1 MDIISNFFSQFL
13 QPDPKTALLVILNL
27 ILIEGLLSIDNA
39 AVLATLVLDLPA
51 NQRKR
56 ALRIGLIFA
65 YIFRGTALLF
75 ASWLIKIAW
84 LKLFG
89 GAYLI
94 YLFCQFF
101 YRKLFKGQDK
111 NHKPKKQFSIPGFN
125 YFWST
130 VIMVEVMDMTFSV
143 DNVFA
148 AVALTKNMALIYLG
162 VFIGILTM
170 RIVAGY
176 FVKLM
181 ERFPFLDTVAFLIIG
196 MLGLRLC
203 SEFACTFATE
213 NLVCVELNKESVDFY
228 FSLLTAGIFFLPVLT
243 SLLFNLPRRKAS

>member
-39 AVLATLVLDLPA
+39 AVLATMVLDLPA

-65 YIFRGTALLF
+65 YIFRGLALLF

-84 LKLFG
+84 LKLVG
-89 GAYLI
+89 GAYLL

-101 YRKLFKGQDK
+101 YRKLFKGNAKD
-111 NHKPKKQFSIPGFN
+111 HKEKKQFSIPGFN

-130 VIMVEVMDMTFSV
+130 VIMVEVVDMTFSV

-181 ERFPFLDTVAFLIIG
+181 ERFPFLDTMAFLIIG
-196 MLGLRLC
+196 ILGLRLC
-203 SEFACTFATE
+203 SEFACTLATE
-213 NLVCVELNKESVDFY
+213 NVVCVELNKESVDFY
-228 FSLLTAGIFFLPVLT
+228 FSILTAAIFFLPIIT
-243 SLLFNLPRRKAS
+243 SVLFNFPRRKA

>member
-39 AVLATLVLDLPA
+39 AVLAAMVLDLPA

-65 YIFRGTALLF
+65 YIFRGIALLF

-84 LKLFG
+84 LKLVG

-101 YRKLFKGQDK
+101 YRKLFKGSSE
-111 NHKPKKQFSIPGFN
+111 NHNAKKKFSIPGFN

-203 SEFACTFATE
+203 SEFACTLATE
-213 NLVCVELNKESVDFY
+213 NFVCVELNKESVDFY
-228 FSLLTAGIFFLPVLT
+228 FSMLTAAIFFLPIIT
-243 SLLFNLPRRKAS
+243 SALFNFPKRKG